1 MLSTQAMRDFAVT
14 LYRQLASE
22 QGGMN
27 LFFSPYSLFSTLAL
41 ALEGARGETARQLGE
56 VLQLPH
62 TLRYHGDE
70 AQAIPWDTQP
80 LHAAMAALNHQL
92 LGRMASD
99 AAQAPARQQAIAE
112 LEQEY
117 QRLRQ
122 QEARWCGQDFLR
134 FLENTMEG
142 PEFLQH
148 RQRMVTVADALNALR
163 QQLNPYQFAIANALR
178 YRNFKVLLANGGWQ
192 EARRFPL
199 TELRA
204 ER

>member
-92 LGRMASD
+92 LGRR
-99 AAQAPARQQAIAE
+99 QAMPRRHPRGSKRSLSSNRNTSACVNRKPAGAVKTSCAFWKT
-112 LEQEY
+112 
-117 QRLRQ
+117 
-122 QEARWCGQDFLR
+122 RWKG
-134 FLENTMEG
+134 
-142 PEFLQH
+142 
-148 RQRMVTVADALNALR
+148 
-163 QQLNPYQFAIANALR
+163 
-178 YRNFKVLLANGGWQ
+178 RNY
-192 EARRFPL
+192 
-199 TELRA
+199 
-204 ER
+204 